1 MQRQQGGAQ
10 ANGGVAY
17 EGATVIEPKRG
28 YYSKPIATLD
38 FCVIVPIYYA
48 SAQSLLQYI
57 A

>member
-1 MQRQQGGAQ
+1 MQRQQGGVQ

-38 FCVIVPIYYA
+38 LRHYTRQLCKRTIYVTA
-48 SAQSLLQYI
+48 RC
-57 A
+57 